1 MNSKQRGVGVV
12 VVMAAAIALGYW
24 WMRPA
29 PLAVTLI
36 QPSRGDLISSVVNTR
51 AGTIK
56 SCQRA
61 GLSLPMGG
69 VVENILVQAGDRVTR
84 GQPLLTLWHA
94 DLQAEL
100 QRAQATAALNR
111 VLREQSCV
119 QAEFNQRQATRLLTL
134 RAKDLTSKTLSEQAE
149 SLAATSHLAC
159 LAADKQ
165 AKVDDAQ
172 IAAAQARLEESQL
185 RAPFAGVIAEVNSK
199 LGEYMTPS
207 PPGVTMP
214 PVIDLIDDQCLYISA
229 PIDEIDAAR
238 LRVGQSAVILLD
250 ALPGKRYPAKLRRI
264 APYVKEVEK
273 QARTVEIEAEFTP
286 RPQDV
291 PLLIGYSADVEVEVA
306 RRDQVLRIP
315 AEARRED
322 GTVLRLKAG
331 HLEAVQPVFGLE
343 NWNWLEV
350 KSGLT
355 AEDQLVRQAS
365 QLKFDPKQA
374 VRAKTAEE
382 IQAEQE
388 TKP

>member
-388 TKP
+388 AKP

>member
-331 HLEAVQPVFGLE
+331 HLEAVLPVFGLE

-382 IQAEQE
+382 LQAEQE
-388 TKP
+388 AKP